1 MHFIVGLVSLVAF
14 ALAGQGSDG
23 SADQIPL
30 ESSVAM
36 SSEPMTLDN
45 IPLLGF
51 GTWNLN
57 GHNVSEAVSFAIQ
70 SGYRHIDCAA
80 AYGNEREVG
89 IGIRDGLFKAG
100 ITRED
105 IWVTSKLWNDHH
117 GTNAPERA
125 LQNTLEDLGVNYL
138 DLYLMHW

>member
-1 MHFIVGLVSLVAF
+1 MHFIAILLPF
-14 ALAGQGSDG
+14 ATLTFAGQGREG
-23 SADQIPL
+23 SVNQIPL
-30 ESSVAM
+30 ELSVA
-36 SSEPMTLDN
+36 SSAEPLMLDN

-51 GTWNLN
+51 GTWNLK
-57 GHNVSEAVSFAIQ
+57 GPNVSEAVSFAIQ

-100 ITRED
+100 LTRED
-105 IWVTSKLWNDHH
+105 IWLTSKLWNDNH